1 MQRTTGKS
9 GFKLRSGN
17 RPTFVKMGSSPA
29 NMRTFGI
36 GQGTSP
42 YKNEKELTDKEKYEQ
57 ALKNDP
63 NLNQHIK
70 NRDKYEPG
78 SEEYEKYQAL
88 VNKAYGKVRDQD
100 LKKQQIAN
108 VEKEKSNVEKKNE
121 ELNPD
126 DIETKE
132 DIDKEQKSGSKV
144 GNILKGIA
152 KVGAA
157 ALTGGL
163 DAVYGTGKVV
173 VGPGGGT
180 RFTTKNVDDGKD
192 KKEKKF
198 GETALDE

>member
-9 GFKLRSGN
+9 GFKMRSGN
-17 RPTFVKMGSSPA
+17 RPTFAKMGSSPA

-42 YKNEKELTDKEKYEQ
+42 YKEVDYVKMQKESAKI
-57 ALKNDP
+57 DP
-63 NLNQHIK
+63 RYADMTL
-70 NRDKYEPG
+70 
-78 SEEYEKYQAL
+78 EEYEAEVK
-88 VNKAYGKVRDQD
+88 R
-100 LKKQQIAN
+100 QQKSYKETGDYDAKNAFKNNTEKTN
-108 VEKEKSNVEKKNE
+108 VDKKNE
-121 ELNPD
+121 ELDPN

-192 KKEKKF
+192 KKDKKF

>member
-9 GFKLRSGN
+9 GFKMRSGN
-17 RPTFVKMGSSPA
+17 RPTFAKMGSSPA

-42 YKNEKELTDKEKYEQ
+42 YKNEEELTDKEKYEQ

-88 VNKAYGKVRDQD
+88 VNKAYGKERDQN

-126 DIETKE
+126 DLETKE
-132 DIDKEQKSGSKV
+132 NIDKEQKSGSRA
-144 GNILKGIA
+144 GQILSGLG

-163 DAVYGTGKVV
+163 DAVYGTGKIQFA
-173 VGPGGGT
+173 PGGT
-180 RFTTKNVDDGKD
+180 RFITKKVDDDKD
-192 KKEKKF
+192 KKDKEF
-198 GETALDE
+198 GKTALDE

>member
-9 GFKLRSGN
+9 GFKMRSGN
-17 RPTFVKMGSSPA
+17 RPTFAKMGSSPA

-42 YKNEKELTDKEKYEQ
+42 YKNEEELTDKEKYEQ

-88 VNKAYGKVRDQD
+88 VNKAYGKERDQT
-100 LKKQQIAN
+100 LKEQQIAN
-108 VEKEKSNVEKKNE
+108 VEKEKTNVENKNE

-126 DIETKE
+126 DLETKE
-132 DIDKEQKSGSKV
+132 NIDKEQKSGSRV
-144 GNILKGIA
+144 GQILSGLG

-163 DAVYGTGKVV
+163 DAVYGTGKIQYT
-173 VGPGGGT
+173 GGGT
-180 RFTTKNVDDGKD
+180 RFLDTKVDDDKD
-192 KKEKKF
+192 KKEKEF
-198 GETALDE
+198 GKTALDE

>member
-9 GFKLRSGN
+9 GFKMRSGN
-17 RPTFVKMGSSPA
+17 RPTFAKMGSSPA

-42 YKNEKELTDKEKYEQ
+42 YKNDPYADAK
-57 ALKNDP
+57 KNDP
-63 NLNQHIK
+63 NLDQHIK

-88 VNKAYGKVRDQD
+88 INKAYGKERDQD

-108 VEKEKSNVEKKNE
+108 LEKEKSNVEKKNE
-121 ELNPD
+121 ELDPN

-173 VGPGGGT
+173 VGPSGGT

-192 KKEKKF
+192 KKQKKF